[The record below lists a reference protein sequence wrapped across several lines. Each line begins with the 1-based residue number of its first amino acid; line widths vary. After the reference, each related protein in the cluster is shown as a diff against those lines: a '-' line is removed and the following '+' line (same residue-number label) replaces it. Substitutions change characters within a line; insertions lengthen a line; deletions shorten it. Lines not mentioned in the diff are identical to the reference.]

1 MNNKSTMISF
11 RVKINSP
18 LFKYLDEYNNTGNTV
33 SEHIRSVLEKHIS
46 GDSNAN
52 LNHYIAMR
60 RRSDWG
66 KYAHEWCIQNMSEHH
81 YKVMTEFVKD
91 KMADHKYDD

>member
-18 LFKYLDEYNNTGNTV
+18 LFKYLDEYDNTGNTV

-46 GDSNAN
+46 SDSNLN
-52 LNHYIAMR
+52 LHHYIAMR

-66 KYAHEWCIQNMSEHH
+66 KYAGEWCRQYMSDNH
-81 YKVMTEFVKD
+81 YDLMNNWIDE

>member
-18 LFKYLDEYNNTGNTV
+18 LYKYLDEYENTGNTV

-46 GDSNAN
+46 SDSNLN
-52 LNHYIAMR
+52 LHHYIAMR

-66 KYAHEWCIQNMSEHH
+66 KYAGEWCRENMSDNHWDM
-81 YKVMTEFVKD
+81 MTTWINT
-91 KMADHKYDD
+91 KMAEHQYQD